1 MTPLPPTSHT
11 VTEVRPPP
19 PSSRDVVY
27 EQPPRRGRRLLQTEQ
42 ARTSDRIA
50 RTVLYRTKEKKNIA
64 GELIENKEHEDKRSQ
79 RNSIMDQAKQ
89 QAQKDLDDIMKE
101 NREEVLRCVTF
112 LFCEGWEFIAAKM
125 EKFNYF
131 VFYFGPE
138 LDQVHVRDLEDL

>member
-11 VTEVRPPP
+11 VTEVRPP

-27 EQPPRRGRRLLQTEQ
+27 EQPPRRGRRLQQTEQ

-112 LFCEGWEFIAAKM
+112 FI
-125 EKFNYF
+125 
-131 VFYFGPE
+131 
-138 LDQVHVRDLEDL
+138 L

>member
-1 MTPLPPTSHT
+1 
-11 VTEVRPPP
+11 
-19 PSSRDVVY
+19 
-27 EQPPRRGRRLLQTEQ
+27 
-42 ARTSDRIA
+42 
-50 RTVLYRTKEKKNIA
+50 
-64 GELIENKEHEDKRSQ
+64 
-79 RNSIMDQAKQ
+79 MDQAKQ

-138 LDQVHVRDLEDL
+138 LDQVRVRDLEDL